1 MLSLCSR
8 WFTKAWNPWFWD
20 TPRYG
25 APRTELFEQ
34 LELAVS
40 VMDHSGTLVTLP
52 FDLRIPFSR
61 YIARNGVVNMKRFD
75 IGCVYRM
82 RVSDACIGC
91 VYRMRVSW
99 QDVSGRPPQVTLQ
112 VCIRYKLIERPCARR
127 RGFVCGI
134 RDINE
139 SPWSMVYNH
148 QHFSGLIFQFVAV
161 NKRKRKRGGVDI
173 LAAGGRYDKLIN
185 YFRLLGRVHSP
196 LPSHFVII
204 NLLKVIKRLL
214 VLRAPK

>member
-75 IGCVYRM
+75 IGCVYGM
-82 RVSDACIGC
+82 RVSDACIMTRRFWAPTLSNFTS
-91 VYRMRVSW
+91 VYSLQAYRKTLCPTPRFCLRYSRYKRVSLVYGLQPPAFLRFDIPVCSRKQAETEARGRW
-99 QDVSGRPPQVTLQ
+99 HSGRWRT
-112 VCIRYKLIERPCARR
+112 IR
-127 RGFVCGI
+127 
-134 RDINE
+134 
-139 SPWSMVYNH
+139 
-148 QHFSGLIFQFVAV
+148 
-161 NKRKRKRGGVDI
+161 
-173 LAAGGRYDKLIN
+173 
-185 YFRLLGRVHSP
+185 
-196 LPSHFVII
+196 
-204 NLLKVIKRLL
+204 
-214 VLRAPK
+214 